1 MEFEELKDRI
11 KSHEGFV
18 PKVYKDT
25 LGKKTIGYGHL
36 CLETEDWKEGV
47 NYDSKHLNKV
57 FEYDFNIAVKGADAL
72 LYDCGDVP
80 QKVKEVIIEM
90 VFQMGKTGV
99 GNFKKMFAAIKEQK
113 FDVASMEMLDSRW
126 AKQTPN
132 RAHALSD
139 IMKDV

>member
-36 CLETEDWKEGV
+36 CLDTEDWKEGV

-72 LYDCGDVP
+72 LYDC
-80 QKVKEVIIEM
+80 EM

-99 GNFKKMFAAIKEQK
+99 GNFKKMFAAIKDQK
-113 FDVASMEMLDSRW
+113 FDVASVEMLDSRW